1 VLYFLSNLPQPAFG
15 SGRFR
20 GFKMK
25 VIKNS
30 MGDIVPFIPVK
41 ESNML
46 TSYWMTYGEY
56 SELEEVFCQRD
67 TEGRLNKAKK
77 YLSEFITEHA
87 VVFVCK
93 LSSDDVVR
101 GKKYKKGTKFRV
113 DSNTRAMNWENG
125 GSNNIPK
132 DVLVIEFSF
141 ESFERIRKCYNTFDS
156 ISATEAN
163 QEKFYGII
171 TGMFNYEPSSKK
183 FRKGQIIT
191 ALNMASNC
199 FYPET
204 YTSPVISPEVI
215 PGQTFNFIEEIK
227 CLDSLITG
235 DSNWNQT
242 WICAALMALK
252 KYGTKNERLIEGLQR
267 LDKKK
272 SNTMPDVYDGITTII
287 EEWKENN
294 VFPEKGTRFSQFQEL
309 VSWCLYYI
317 DKWMDDKTV
326 KRIGNEWKKTAKKY
340 KDDKV
345 SNLNKLFNIDTT
357 SCVS

>member
-1 VLYFLSNLPQPAFG
+1 
-15 SGRFR
+15 
-20 GFKMK
+20 MK

-30 MGDIVPFIPVK
+30 MGDIVPFIPIK
-41 ESNML
+41 ESNTL
-46 TSYWMTYGEY
+46 TSYWMTYSEY

-93 LSSDDVVR
+93 LLNDDIVR
-101 GKKYKKGTKFRV
+101 GKKYKKGSKFRV
-113 DSNTRAMNWENG
+113 DSNTRAMNWVNG
-125 GSNNIPK
+125 GSNHIPK

-171 TGMFNYEPSSKK
+171 TGMFNYEPLSKK

-204 YTSPVISPEVI
+204 YTSQVTSPEVI

-227 CLDSLITG
+227 SLDSLITI

-242 WICAALMALK
+242 WICAALMSLK
-252 KYGTKNERLIEGLQR
+252 KYGTKNDLLIEGLQR

-272 SNTMPDVYDGITTII
+272 SNTMPDTYDGITTII

-294 VFPEKGTRFSQFQEL
+294 FFPEKGTRFSQFQEL